1 MYDEEHNLI
10 GEWLTFIGGKGGK
23 TVAMAEVREAQK
35 KGFPNA
41 NGSQPIDRGPHF
53 ETIEEA
59 REAVANGWP
68 DNQ

>member
-1 MYDEEHNLI
+1 
-10 GEWLTFIGGKGGK
+10 
-23 TVAMAEVREAQK
+23 MAEVREAQK

-59 REAVANGWP
+59 QEAVRNGWP